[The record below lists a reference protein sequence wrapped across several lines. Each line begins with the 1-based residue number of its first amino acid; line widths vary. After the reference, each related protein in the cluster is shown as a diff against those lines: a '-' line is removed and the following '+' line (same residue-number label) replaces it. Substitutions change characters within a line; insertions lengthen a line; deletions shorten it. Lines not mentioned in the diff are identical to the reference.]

1 MRSLNPANRP
11 GVGADSA
18 TNGASL
24 DANTQVPNTVVAQSL
39 GRLPGVGLP
48 TQNTTVN
55 LVADGELYPS
65 DRVNQVDMR
74 FAKIVRMRGMRADIG
89 IDLYNLFNTN
99 DATAFDQSFDY
110 GVADGGE
117 WLRPTTIVAPRFA
130 RFNVTFNF

>member
-1 MRSLNPANRP
+1 
-11 GVGADSA
+11 
-18 TNGASL
+18 
-24 DANTQVPNTVVAQSL
+24 
-39 GRLPGVGLP
+39 VGLP